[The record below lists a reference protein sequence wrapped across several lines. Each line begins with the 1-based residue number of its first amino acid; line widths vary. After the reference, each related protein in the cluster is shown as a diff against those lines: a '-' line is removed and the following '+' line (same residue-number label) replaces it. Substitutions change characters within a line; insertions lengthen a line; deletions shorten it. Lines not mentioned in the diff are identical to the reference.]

1 MNRITRAGLIQAA
14 RGSTAL
20 TVAAFVVTTFSP
32 LDRSLLAQQETASWP
47 EFSLVMAGDAI
58 SITPPENR
66 EGDPGVM
73 GMVNLI
79 RDADAAVLNMEGT
92 YAGPNAYPIKK
103 QGGTWMHF
111 PPDRLKGLQ
120 WMGFNLF
127 SSANNHTSDFGVQ
140 GILDTINVFREG
152 GAVLAGLGENMG
164 EARAPAYLTTDKGRV
179 ALIGAASSFRPT
191 SPAGRVRPD
200 MRGRPGLSPVGH
212 ETRYRVD
219 AATLETLRKMK
230 GSLPLGRPDSG
241 ETVTL
246 GEFIFEEGEPGVVTT
261 ADPRDLAELTHAIRD
276 AREFA
281 NYVVTYTH
289 AHEGLPG
296 TDNEV
301 PADFVVEWAHAAIDA
316 GADVYAASG
325 PHILRGIEI
334 YKGKVIAYSLGDF
347 IMENDL
353 VVPQPADNYE
363 LFDLSFENLP
373 GELFNARSDF
383 DRRRWPADPRMWKSV
398 VAEVTFRD
406 RVPVQVTLTPIT
418 LNFGAKRPDRGFPRL
433 AEGPL
438 VTEILEDMQRLSRP
452 FGTNIVIQDGVGTI
466 TIGETSTT
474 SR

>member
-1 MNRITRAGLIQAA
+1 MNRITRAGLAA
-14 RGSTAL
+14 L
-20 TVAAFVVTTFSP
+20 VLLFVVTAFSSHH
-32 LDRSLLAQQETASWP
+32 SLLAQQEASWP

-103 QGGTWMHF
+103 EGGTWMHF

-164 EARAPAYLTTDKGRV
+164 DARAPGYLTTDKGRV

-230 GSLPLGRPDSG
+230 ESLPLGGADSG

-246 GEFIFEEGEPGVVTT
+246 GGLTFEQGDQPGVVTT

-316 GADVYAASG
+316 GADVFAASG

-363 LFDLSFENLP
+363 LFDLTFENLP

-452 FGTNIVIQDGVGTI
+452 FGTEIAIQDGVGTI
-466 TIGETSTT
+466 TIGGTSTT
-474 SR
+474 SP